1 MASASAVNNACV
13 GSIWETMGL
22 LSIFA
27 SALTDCLV
35 SVVAECEES
44 VSKSV
49 EILGMA
55 GYVCRSGCT
64 CGASFWKNSTMT
76 RAAANPTTA
85 INNNMVRKSIIF
97 NGTACRS
104 AAAAACSSSSV
115 SES

>member
-44 VSKSV
+44 VSKALKYWEWQDMYAV
-49 EILGMA
+49 P
-55 GYVCRSGCT
+55 
-64 CGASFWKNSTMT
+64 
-76 RAAANPTTA
+76 AALVVLLFGRITQ
-85 INNNMVRKSIIF
+85 
-97 NGTACRS
+97 
-104 AAAAACSSSSV
+104 
-115 SES
+115 

>member
-55 GYVCRSGCT
+55 GMYAVP
-64 CGASFWKNSTMT
+64 
-76 RAAANPTTA
+76 AALVVLLFGRITQ
-85 INNNMVRKSIIF
+85 
-97 NGTACRS
+97 
-104 AAAAACSSSSV
+104 
-115 SES
+115 